1 MDSSMDLAL
10 VMKVAGVGMI
20 VTVCCQ
26 VLSKAGRD
34 EQATLVS
41 LAGIVLVLM
50 LLIGELGTLF
60 DTVRRV
66 FGI

>member
-1 MDSSMDLAL
+1 MDLAL
-10 VMKVAGVGMI
+10 VMKVAGIGMI

-50 LLIGELGTLF
+50 LLVGELGALF
-60 DTVRRV
+60 DAVRRV

>member
-1 MDSSMDLAL
+1 
-10 VMKVAGVGMI
+10 MKVAGIGMI

-50 LLIGELGTLF
+50 LLVSELGALF
-60 DTVRRV
+60 DAVRRV

>member
-1 MDSSMDLAL
+1 MDLAL
-10 VMKVAGVGMI
+10 VMKVAGIGMI

-26 VLSKAGRD
+26 VLSKAGRE
-34 EQATLVS
+34 EQATFVS

-50 LLIGELGTLF
+50 LLVSELGALF
-60 DTVRRV
+60 DAVRRV

>member
-1 MDSSMDLAL
+1 MAIAL

-34 EQATLVS
+34 EQAMLVS
-41 LAGIVLVLM
+41 LSGIVLVLM
-50 LLIGELGTLF
+50 LLIGELGELF
-60 DTVRRV
+60 DSVRRV
-66 FGI
+66 FGL

>member
-1 MDSSMDLAL
+1 MEVELL
-10 VMKVAGVGMI
+10 IKIAGIGMI
-20 VTVCCQ
+20 VAVLCQ
-26 VLSKAGRD
+26 VLSKAGRE

-50 LLIGELGTLF
+50 LLVSELGALF
-60 DTVRRV
+60 DAVRRV

>member
-1 MDSSMDLAL
+1 MDLAL

>member
-1 MDSSMDLAL
+1 MDLAL

-50 LLIGELGTLF
+50 LLVGELGALF

>member
-1 MDSSMDLAL
+1 MEVDLI
-10 VMKVAGVGMI
+10 MKVAGVGMI
-20 VTVCCQ
+20 VAVVCQ
-26 VLSKAGRD
+26 ILGKAGRE

-50 LLIGELGTLF
+50 LLVSELGALF
-60 DTVRRV
+60 DAVRRV

>member
-1 MDSSMDLAL
+1 MDLAL

-34 EQATLVS
+34 EQAMLVS
-41 LAGIVLVLM
+41 VAGIVLVLM
-50 LLIGELGTLF
+50 LLVSELGALF

>member
-1 MDSSMDLAL
+1 MELAL
-10 VMKVAGVGMI
+10 VMKAAGIGMI

-34 EQATLVS
+34 EQAMLVS

-50 LLIGELGTLF
+50 LLVRELGALF
-60 DTVRRV
+60 DAVRSV